1 MKRIRKDKEELRVK
15 NIKVINEKFKGKKDC
30 ENM

>member
-1 MKRIRKDKEELRVK
+1 MKRIRKDKEESRAK
-15 NIKVINEKFKGKKDC
+15 NTKVINEKLKGKKDC